1 MAALTDLSDVINR
14 CTGGNSGTPE
24 VPQVFINNRVAGNA
38 AVATVAGQWTSLWH
52 YEKSYRGSP
61 SAISTSAVPTSTTN
75 GALFPITDAGG
86 SREKW
91 LLGAW
96 AVASQQGTIML
107 YDRLV
112 HMAGLSGTTTTA
124 QTTNLPTTALTRNTA
139 GYGNMIMIE
148 IQTQIGATAT
158 TATVDYKINGGTT
171 KTSKSFTIGG
181 GGQREVGRCIFV
193 PLADGDD
200 SVITIE
206 NLDLVAS
213 TLTAGDI
220 GICIVKPICILD
232 CQLIGGAGIRDFISG
247 LPGPVLLE
255 DGVCLGASFLANGTT
270 VPYVHMGVSTVEA

>member
-24 VPQVFINNRVAGNA
+24 TPQVFINNRVAGAA
-38 AVATVAGQWTSLWH
+38 AVATVAAQWTSLWLN
-52 YEKSYRGSP
+52 EKSYRGSP
-61 SAISTSAVPTSTTN
+61 SAITTSAVPTSSTN

-96 AVASQQGTIML
+96 AMASAQGSVLL

-112 HMAGLSGTTTTA
+112 HMGGLSGTTTTA

-148 IQTQIGATAT
+148 IYSIIGTTAT

-171 KTSKSFTIGG
+171 KTSKSFAIGG
-181 GGQREVGRCIFV
+181 TGLREVGRCIFV

-206 NLDLVAS
+206 NFDLLA
-213 TLTAGDI
+213 TTGTAGNI
-220 GICIVKPICILD
+220 GISIIKPICVLN
-232 CQLIGGAGIRDFISG
+232 CQVVGGAGVRDFISG
-247 LPGPVLLE
+247 IPGPVLLE
-255 DGVCLGASFLANGTT
+255 DGVCFSASWLPSTT
-270 VPYVHMGVSTVEA
+270 SAPNLVMGVSTVEA